1 MSSAT
6 GNIRVAIVD
15 DDPEFRRLVREA
27 LAAEAD
33 LRLVAECA
41 DAREALERL
50 PGAATDVVLLDI
62 EMPGMNGIECLSRLG
77 PQVSGTRFMMLTV
90 FEDYDRIFE
99 SLKAGAAGY
108 LIKKGVGSRL
118 ATAIRDLQ
126 AGESPISPSIA
137 RKLIQTFQR
146 PTDEL
151 TQREREILA
160 SLARGRQYKEIAD
173 ELGLSFNTV
182 RTHVNRIYEKLH
194 VHSRR
199 EAIERLQR
207 WTDPRTPPEEG
218 GS

>member
-6 GNIRVAIVD
+6 PIVQVAIVD
-15 DDPEFRRLVREA
+15 DDPEFRRLVRES
-27 LAAEAD
+27 LAAETD

-41 DAREALERL
+41 DATEAVECLHGN
-50 PGAATDVVLLDI
+50 PPDVVLLDI
-62 EMPGMNGIECLSRLG
+62 EMPGMNGIECLSRLC
-77 PQVSGTRFMMLTV
+77 PRLPGTRFMMLTV

-118 ATAIRDLQ
+118 ATAIRDLH

-146 PTDEL
+146 PMEAL
-151 TQREREILA
+151 TPREREILG

-173 ELGLSFNTV
+173 DLRLSFNTV

-194 VHSRR
+194 VHSRQ
-199 EAIERLQR
+199 EAISRIS
-207 WTDPRTPPEEG
+207 PTPPA
-218 GS
+218 SH